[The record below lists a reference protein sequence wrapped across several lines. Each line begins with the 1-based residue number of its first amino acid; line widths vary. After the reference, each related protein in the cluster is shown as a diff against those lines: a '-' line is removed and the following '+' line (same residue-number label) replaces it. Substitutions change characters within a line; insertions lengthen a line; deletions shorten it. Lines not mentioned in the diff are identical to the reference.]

1 MQIPIDQYTLPN
13 GLRVI
18 LSEDHT
24 NPVVAVNLWYGVGSR
39 NERPGRTGLAHLFEH
54 LMFQGSENVPGT
66 EHVAHVE
73 RVGGVV
79 NGSTWLDRTNY
90 FETVPSHRLE
100 LALWLESDRMGSFL
114 PAISQEKLD
123 GQRAVVKNERLQ
135 RVDNAPYGDW
145 DERLQQMVFPPDHP
159 YAHSVI
165 GSMDDLDAATLDDVR
180 DFFRTYYAPNN
191 AVLTLCGDFD
201 PAGARTLVE
210 RYFGPIPAGPPV
222 PPLPGSPEPPRRIG
236 SEVRARVEGKVALP
250 RIYLG
255 FRIPPFGSDEF
266 YTADVLAHVLAGGKS
281 TRLYRSLVREQRVA
295 KDVGAAAFPL
305 VTGATLLIV
314 STTGNPDTAP
324 EALEAALLAE
334 LEAVRSAPDLGR
346 EIERAVTGIEARHV
360 IGLQQV
366 SERANDLSMY
376 ATQFGDPERINTELD
391 RYRAVTGERVRRFAL
406 ELLGADNRA
415 VLTYVPLAAREAA

>member
-1 MQIPIDQYTLPN
+1 M
-13 GLRVI
+13 
-18 LSEDHT
+18 
-24 NPVVAVNLWYGVGSR
+24 
-39 NERPGRTGLAHLFEH
+39 
-54 LMFQGSENVPGT
+54 
-66 EHVAHVE
+66 
-73 RVGGVV
+73 
-79 NGSTWLDRTNY
+79 
-90 FETVPSHRLE
+90 
-100 LALWLESDRMGSFL
+100 
-114 PAISQEKLD
+114 
-123 GQRAVVKNERLQ
+123 
-135 RVDNAPYGDW
+135 
-145 DERLQQMVFPPDHP
+145 
-159 YAHSVI
+159 
-165 GSMDDLDAATLDDVR
+165 
-180 DFFRTYYAPNN
+180 
-191 AVLTLCGDFD
+191 
-201 PAGARTLVE
+201 
-210 RYFGPIPAGPPV
+210 
-222 PPLPGSPEPPRRIG
+222 
-236 SEVRARVEGKVALP
+236 ALP

-255 FRIPPFGSDEF
+255 YRIPPFGSDEF

-334 LEAVRSAPDLGR
+334 MEAVRSAPDLGR